1 MANINEENEV
11 VKNEES
17 IFTDDDFA
25 VDIYNKRIKNA
36 QIAIFAAGGLLL
48 INLIILWATNKT
60 VGDYIWFDIALWT
73 CFIVGFVLLGVWVKK
88 KPYYAIIGALILYA
102 AFIGINALLE
112 ISSLWS
118 GIILKIIII
127 STLISGLSDAK
138 DAQERMALKN
148 N

>member
-118 GIILKIIII
+118 GIETVAKPFCHNILTVNILKYFSYI
-127 STLISGLSDAK
+127 
-138 DAQERMALKN
+138 
-148 N
+148 